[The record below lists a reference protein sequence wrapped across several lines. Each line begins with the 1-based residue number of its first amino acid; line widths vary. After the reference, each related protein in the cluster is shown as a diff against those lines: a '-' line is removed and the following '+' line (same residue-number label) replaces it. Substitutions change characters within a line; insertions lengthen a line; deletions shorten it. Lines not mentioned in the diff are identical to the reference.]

1 MPTEI
6 PLPQSQTVKLASK
19 RNAYSKSKS
28 ESKTKE
34 GFPASQSKNK
44 GRQGLASHTSV
55 SSLSNV
61 LRQGQDDLSSD
72 EEVED
77 GRNGVLAPPGYVRLT
92 DIWDAEEFDWDSL
105 KEDNDDLELVVLRV
119 PEGIKPKHLSH
130 LSLSLPTSQATT
142 AQKLGSLSRKSRAY
156 DVWSI
161 PHPSSSSSVPDYDE
175 MSGPA
180 VGGEELLNMNVLL
193 PRKKKG
199 GKLYLA
205 RKPITH
211 HLVLIA
217 QPELPTPPA
226 TPPEISTGS
235 HDVNTNAN
243 SDMYKSPARYQ
254 HPKHL
259 LKHRFFPTGAG
270 LRDPTSSTLTPS
282 IPTALSTFTGPIEN
296 ANAEV
301 ETAVKAAK
309 DEGTTAKKM
318 KKVKDARVEGGS
330 PTKKRKAEGE
340 EKKAKKAKLVDS

>member
-1 MPTEI
+1 MP
-6 PLPQSQTVKLASK
+6 PQFQTVKLASN
-19 RNAYSKSKS
+19 RNTYSKSKS
-28 ESKTKE
+28 KTKE
-34 GFPASQSKNK
+34 GSSASQSKNK
-44 GRQGLASHTSV
+44 GKQGLAQASA

-61 LRQGQDDLSSD
+61 LSRGQDELSTD
-72 EEVED
+72 GEVDD
-77 GRNGVLAPPGYVRLT
+77 GRNDALAPPGYVRLT
-92 DIWDAEEFDWDSL
+92 DVLDAEEFDWDSL
-105 KEDNDDLELVVLRV
+105 KEGNDDLELVVLRV

-142 AQKLGSLSRKSRAY
+142 AQKLGSLSRKSGVY

-161 PHPSSSSSVPDYDE
+161 PHPSSSSSMPDYDE

-180 VGGEELLNMNVLL
+180 VGGEELLSMNVLL

-211 HLVLIA
+211 HLVLSA
-217 QPELPTPPA
+217 QPSLPTLPA
-226 TPPEISTGS
+226 TPPKDSIGAQ
-235 HDVNTNAN
+235 DINANAN

-259 LKHRFFPTGAG
+259 LKHRFLPTGAG

-282 IPTALSTFTGPIEN
+282 IPTSSSTLTGPIED
-296 ANAEV
+296 ANGEV
-301 ETAVKAAK
+301 EKAVKVAK
-309 DEGTTAKKM
+309 DEGTRAKKV

-340 EKKAKKAKLVDS
+340 EKEAKKAKLVDL